1 MNTAQA
7 QQFATLQ
14 KGTATYKNDTKMAD
28 HMRRKEADLMSRAI
42 EKNRRDEEELRAVHG
57 EVGEESRKQ
66 KNLDMERKR
75 LKEVMECDKLA
86 IQKITQELKI
96 IEVCLLRRRRLFVTC
111 YYLRLSA
118 LAGRDTS
125 LPPMTMLAT
134 PSSLKCLPLTS
145 PI

>member
-28 HMRRKEADLMSRAI
+28 HMRRREADLMSRAM
-42 EKNRRDEEELRAVHG
+42 EKNRRDEEDLRVVHG

-75 LKEVMECDKLA
+75 LREVMECDKLA
-86 IQKITQELKI
+86 IQKITEELKI
-96 IEVCLLRRRRLFVTC
+96 IEVRLRRCVT
-111 YYLRLSA
+111 YYICDYDAHWRGILLVQ
-118 LAGRDTS
+118 
-125 LPPMTMLAT
+125 
-134 PSSLKCLPLTS
+134 
-145 PI
+145 

>member
-96 IEVCLLRRRRLFVTC
+96 IEVCLLLRPTFVR
-111 YYLRLSA
+111 YLL
-118 LAGRDTS
+118 
-125 LPPMTMLAT
+125 
-134 PSSLKCLPLTS
+134 
-145 PI
+145 